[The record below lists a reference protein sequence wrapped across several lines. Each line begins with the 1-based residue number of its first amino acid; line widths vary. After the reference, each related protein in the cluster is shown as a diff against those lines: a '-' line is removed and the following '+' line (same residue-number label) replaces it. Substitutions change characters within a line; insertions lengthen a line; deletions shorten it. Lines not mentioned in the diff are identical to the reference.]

1 MFRLPESERKKLD
14 ELRKVIDPLDKVRHL
29 MKDKSFIYNLYLS
42 VATCKYGTD
51 KIDFEKIVSDP
62 KSYLSPGEKDR
73 IIKMI
78 SVKGTEKA
86 FELLSLPFKFENG
99 KWIPN
104 SWEIDQ
110 EYLSIKKRLWY
121 KFHSK

>member
-14 ELRKVIDPLDKVRHL
+14 ELRKVIDPLDRVRFL
-29 MKDKSFIYNLYLS
+29 MKDKSLIYNLYLS
-42 VATCKYGTD
+42 ILTGKYGND
-51 KIDFEKIVSDP
+51 KIDFEKIVNDP

-78 SVKGTEKA
+78 STKGTEKA
-86 FELLSLPFKFENG
+86 VELLSLPFKLENG
-99 KWIPN
+99 KWVPN